1 MNRKLIYWLVALA
14 LVSAP
19 VLSSAQEGP
28 GPDEEEVE
36 MNDGGPGPGGP
47 GMGSGGPGAGPRG
60 QMGPGREGGPGM
72 RGGKRGW
79 DEDGEDG
86 PGRGEKMIVRK
97 KMMMMRDGG
106 GEGFFPE
113 EKVLAT
119 IRKHDAEFAK
129 KLEQLQE
136 TAPGKYRMILQM
148 SGKMLM
154 GAKMEG
160 DEALEKDAVRG
171 MALEFESK
179 ELSMK
184 YAKSDEAGKKEIKA
198 QLNKALAELFDLKTK
213 GQELRVKKMEGELG
227 GLRKKIESRKAN
239 KAKIVEQRLE
249 QLTGEGYGW

>member
-14 LVSAP
+14 LAGAP
-19 VLSSAQEGP
+19 VLSAAQEGP
-28 GPDEEEVE
+28 GPDEDEVE

-47 GMGSGGPGAGPRG
+47 GMGPGGPGPRG

-72 RGGKRGW
+72 KGGKRGW
-79 DEDGEDG
+79 DDESEDG
-86 PGRGEKMIVRK
+86 PARGERMIVRK
-97 KMMMMRDGG
+97 KMMMRGD

-113 EKVLAT
+113 EKILAT
-119 IRKHDAEFAK
+119 IRKHDAEFAR

-136 TAPGKYRMILQM
+136 AAPGKYRMILMM

-154 GAKMEG
+154 VARMEG

-171 MALEFESK
+171 LALEFESK

-184 YAKSDEAGKKEIKA
+184 YAKADDAGRKEIKA
-198 QLNKALAELFDLKTK
+198 RLGKVLAELFDLKTK

-227 GLRKKIESRKAN
+227 GLRKKIENRKAN
-239 KAKIVEQRLE
+239 KAKIVDQRLE

>member
-28 GPDEEEVE
+28 GPDEDEVE
-36 MNDGGPGPGGP
+36 MNEGGPGPGGP
-47 GMGSGGPGAGPRG
+47 GMGPGPGPRG

-72 RGGKRGW
+72 KGGKRGW
-79 DEDGEDG
+79 DEESEDG
-86 PGRGEKMIVRK
+86 PARGEKMIIRK
-97 KMMMMRDGG
+97 KMIMRGD

-129 KLEQLQE
+129 KLEQMKE
-136 TAPGKYRMILQM
+136 AAPGKYRMILQM

-171 MALEFESK
+171 LALEFESK

-184 YAKSDEAGKKEIKA
+184 YAKADEAGKKEIKA
-198 QLNKALAELFDLKTK
+198 RLGKVLAELFDLKTK

-227 GLRKKIESRKAN
+227 GLRKKIENRKAN